1 VLRGKYELVE
11 LEKEE
16 KGRQRGRS
24 TLCLL
29 GGSTIEQKTVIIAQV
44 TCCNVGI
51 MKIKPS
57 YLQHSMYPIKLQNP
71 ISSTTYINFV
81 FQNSFQ
87 MVKTTKSSSQTSK
100 KKGKADSRVHSRS
113 GKVNSRK
120 RRRTTTKQSSK
131 ATGRTRRKK
140 STKMSDI
147 IIKRTSGRREKFET
161 GKMAQTVSRSGTP
174 FLLARDIAKTVSEK
188 VMRKGNDIT
197 AMEGGEEEDE
207 KMSSPSTIEVDAGE
221 VRKMVAEELKER
233 NRPDI
238 ASSYSGERPENT
250 RHGRH
255 ELMKEN
261 QPLHDADA
269 ENQSKL
275 LFDSSTNMAKSTR
288 PSTMKR

>member
-1 VLRGKYELVE
+1 
-11 LEKEE
+11 
-16 KGRQRGRS
+16 
-24 TLCLL
+24 
-29 GGSTIEQKTVIIAQV
+29 
-44 TCCNVGI
+44 
-51 MKIKPS
+51 
-57 YLQHSMYPIKLQNP
+57 
-71 ISSTTYINFV
+71 
-81 FQNSFQ
+81 
-87 MVKTTKSSSQTSK
+87 MVKTTTKSSSQTSK
-100 KKGKADSRVHSRS
+100 KKGKADSRVHTRS

-140 STKMSDI
+140 RTKMSDI

-197 AMEGGEEEDE
+197 AIEGGGEEDDE

-250 RHGRH
+250 RQGRH

-269 ENQSKL
+269 ANQSKL
-275 LFDSSTNMAKSTR
+275 LFDSTTNMAKSTR